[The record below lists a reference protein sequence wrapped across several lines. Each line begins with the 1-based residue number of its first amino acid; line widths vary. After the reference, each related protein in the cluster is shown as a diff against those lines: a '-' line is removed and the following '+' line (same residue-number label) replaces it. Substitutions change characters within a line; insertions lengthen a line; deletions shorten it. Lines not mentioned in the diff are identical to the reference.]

1 MDLNY
6 IKKLVKLVE
15 ESNIS
20 EIEVEQNDSRIK
32 VTKNAI
38 QTSYSPVIQT
48 GAYIPAPSEA
58 NQTAQPKT
66 TEPAKPAAPA
76 ANMHEVKSPIVGT
89 FYRAS
94 NPESEPFVKV
104 GDTVTSGQT
113 LCIIEAMKLMNE
125 IESDVSGTIVK
136 ILVENGRAVEY
147 NQPLFVIET

>member
-32 VTKNAI
+32 VTKNAPAV
-38 QTSYSPVIQT
+38 SYSPL
-48 GAYIPAPSEA
+48 IPAGNPMPSINIQSA
-58 NQTAQPKT
+58 AQPKAA
-66 TEPAKPAAPA
+66 EPAQPAAPA

-89 FYRAS
+89 FYRAA
-94 NPESEPFVKV
+94 NPESEAFVKV
-104 GDTVTSGQT
+104 GDKVTSGQT

-147 NQPLFVIET
+147 NQPLFLIET